1 MPEPILKPDPVIE
14 KLQSDLDAAEHR
26 LRRANSDFQE
36 FVSRVSHDLREPL
49 RTVGAYCELLAVK
62 NAGHADEDAKL
73 FTRYILDGV
82 QRAQSLLTA
91 MVEYASAQPEKRH
104 PTAVD
109 MNAIFFEAT
118 RRVKAPEG
126 AAITHDSLPT
136 VVGDFDPLAK
146 VMVHLI
152 DNAIKF
158 AGRPDAKVH
167 VSARPEGYDWII
179 SVQDNG
185 PGIDPR
191 ILKGS
196 SVFSGVCMAAT
207 SLAAAWVW
215 RLRARPLNRWADGFG
230 WNRRPVKVRGFCS
243 ACRRKTDYRGG
254 SVATVPS
261 TRSTFS

>member
-1 MPEPILKPDPVIE
+1 MDQTEFSMPEPILKPDPVIE

-82 QRAQSLLTA
+82 QRAQSLLSA

-118 RRVKAPEG
+118 RRVNAPEG

-158 AGRPDAKVH
+158 AGRPDPKVH
-167 VSARPEGYDWII
+167 VSARPDGYDWII

-185 PGIDPR
+185 PGIDPAHFER
-191 ILKGS
+191 IFGLFRRLHSRDIPGS
-196 SVFSGVCMAAT
+196 GLGLAFARKAIESLGGRIWVESTPGEGSRFLFS
-207 SLAAAWVW
+207 
-215 RLRARPLNRWADGFG
+215 LRAEN
-230 WNRRPVKVRGFCS
+230 
-243 ACRRKTDYRGG
+243 
-254 SVATVPS
+254 
-261 TRSTFS
+261 